1 MLNSILVYLSS
12 FTNFMTEYDIIYK
25 SSRAYTAQQ
34 NGFVELKTVICLKLL
49 ACFLFLG
56 RFLNSLGVMQFLQQV
71 I

>member
-34 NGFVELKTVICLKLL
+34 NGFVERKNRYLFETTRM
-49 ACFLFLG
+49 FLIL
-56 RFLNSLGVMQFLQQV
+56 RKVPK
-71 I
+71 